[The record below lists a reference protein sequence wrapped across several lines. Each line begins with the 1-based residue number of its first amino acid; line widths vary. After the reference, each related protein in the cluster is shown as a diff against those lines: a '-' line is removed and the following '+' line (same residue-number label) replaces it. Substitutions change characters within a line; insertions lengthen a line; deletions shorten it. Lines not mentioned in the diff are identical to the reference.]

1 MLGPMG
7 ILMWLVAGLI
17 AGAIARFL
25 IPGRS
30 DLGCLGTS
38 VLGILGSLVGGT
50 IFNAVAG
57 RGFDPEPAGFIG
69 AVFGAMVLLVLGNVL
84 GGNRRS
90 RSRS

>member
-1 MLGPMG
+1 MG
-7 ILMWLVAGLI
+7 IVLWFLAGLL
-17 AGAIARFL
+17 AGAVARL
-25 IPGRS
+25 LVPGRS

-38 VLGILGSLVGGT
+38 VLGILGSLVGGA

-84 GGNRRS
+84 GGRRGSKNRR
-90 RSRS
+90 